1 LLVVELIICTLI
13 SPAYVPLVSLF
24 ECIAQRIYGV
34 VGGGAMHLFDSLVR
48 SEIEFIPTMSEYGAG
63 YMACADAHYSMAPA
77 VCMVTSGPGS
87 TNAVTAC
94 ATAYLEGLP
103 VLFIA
108 GQVKREWQAKGE
120 RTRGGQEVKMLPVVQ
135 TITKFC
141 MPVGDNTA
149 GLCLGMAWREMITP
163 RWGPAWLEVPLDVQ
177 EAQIG

>member
-1 LLVVELIICTLI
+1 MKVSDYIIQYLLEHGIKRV
-13 SPAYVPLVSLF
+13 
-24 ECIAQRIYGV
+24 YGV

-108 GQVKREWQAKGE
+108 GQVKREWQAGE
-120 RTRGGQEVKMLPVVQ
+120 DLRTRGGQEVKMIRIVG
-135 TITKFC
+135 TITKS
-141 MPVGDNTA
+141 T
-149 GLCLGMAWREMITP
+149 LGIGTNPFSPKSVLDFAFERMLTP

>member
-1 LLVVELIICTLI
+1 MKVSDYIIQYLLEHGIKRV
-13 SPAYVPLVSLF
+13 
-24 ECIAQRIYGV
+24 YGV

-108 GQVKREWQAKGE
+108 GQVRREWQANNE
-120 RTRGGQEVKMLPVVQ
+120 RTKGGQEVKMMQIISSIVKGRYSTFTNPKEELDDAFKLM
-135 TITKFC
+135 T
-141 MPVGDNTA
+141 
-149 GLCLGMAWREMITP
+149 TP
-163 RWGPAWLEVPLDVQ
+163 RWGPAWMEVTLDIQ
-177 EAQIG
+177 ESERHG

>member
-1 LLVVELIICTLI
+1 MKVSDYIIQ
-13 SPAYVPLVSLF
+13 YLF
-24 ECIAQRIYGV
+24 EHGIKRVYGV

-87 TNAVTAC
+87 TNAITAC

-108 GQVKREWQAKGE
+108 GQVRSEWRANGRL
-120 RTRGGQEVKMLPVVQ
+120 RTRGGQEVKMIELLDDSIVKEYYNPGDFGV
-135 TITKFC
+135 
-141 MPVGDNTA
+141 MPNPKDYIDELFTT
-149 GLCLGMAWREMITP
+149 MMTP

-177 EAQIG
+177 EAQWVK

>member
-1 LLVVELIICTLI
+1 MKVSDYIIQYLLEHGIKRV
-13 SPAYVPLVSLF
+13 
-24 ECIAQRIYGV
+24 YGV

-108 GQVKREWQAKGE
+108 GQVKTQWQAGE
-120 RTRGGQEVKMLPVVQ
+120 DLRTRGGQEVKMMPIVSS
-135 TITKFC
+135 ITKYSAIVRGKINSQVA
-141 MPVGDNTA
+141 METS
-149 GLCLGMAWREMITP
+149 LWHMTTP

>member
-1 LLVVELIICTLI
+1 MKVSDYIIQYLYDKGI
-13 SPAYVPLVSLF
+13 RRV
-24 ECIAQRIYGV
+24 YGV

-63 YMACADAHYSMAPA
+63 YMACADAHYSLAPA

-108 GQVKREWQAKGE
+108 GQVKREWQADKE
-120 RTRGGQEVKMLPVVQ
+120 RTRGGQEVKMLPVVKS
-135 TITKFC
+135 ISKFSA
-141 MPVGDNTA
+141 VLNGNA
-149 GLCLGMAWREMITP
+149 GLYMDMAWKEITTP
-163 RWGPAWLEVPLDVQ
+163 RWGPAWLEVSLDVQ
-177 EAQIG
+177 EAHI

>member
-1 LLVVELIICTLI
+1 MKVSDYIIQYLLEHGIKRV
-13 SPAYVPLVSLF
+13 
-24 ECIAQRIYGV
+24 YGV

-48 SEIEFIPTMSEYGAG
+48 SDIEFIPTMSEYGAG
-63 YMACADAHYSMAPA
+63 YMACADAHYSLAPA

-108 GQVKREWQAKGE
+108 GQVKREWQANE
-120 RTRGGQEVKMLPVVQ
+120 ELRTRGGQEVKILPVVRS
-135 TITKFC
+135 ITKTCGEILNDPELYLEF
-141 MPVGDNTA
+141 A
-149 GLCLGMAWREMITP
+149 FSEMMTP
-163 RWGPAWLEVPLDVQ
+163 RWGPVWLEVPIDLQ

>member
-1 LLVVELIICTLI
+1 MKVSDFIIQYLLEHGIKRV
-13 SPAYVPLVSLF
+13 
-24 ECIAQRIYGV
+24 YGV

-108 GQVKREWQAKGE
+108 GQVRREWQAMAE
-120 RTRGGQEVKMLPVVQ
+120 RTKGGQEVKMDKIVYS
-135 TITKFC
+135 ITKYSQQVNVNGYKYILDKSFE
-141 MPVGDNTA
+141 
-149 GLCLGMAWREMITP
+149 EMLTP
-163 RWGPAWLEVPLDVQ
+163 RWGPAWIEVPLDIQ